1 MQRLHAC
8 ILYIG
13 QGKGDEDRWM
23 GESTQDLGPAQMLV
37 LDFCFLAEDLDVAT
51 QSHRIALDL
60 FRQLDTRRRDGVAHK
75 TGAT

>member
-1 MQRLHAC
+1 
-8 ILYIG
+8 
-13 QGKGDEDRWM
+13 
-23 GESTQDLGPAQMLV
+23 MLV